1 MFLEKM
7 VYITIH
13 KIFDK
18 KQLDRQTE
26 GERHQETQRQGRRVR
41 GNVMYI
47 IIYDDAIITHKI
59 KFTVLHA

>member
-1 MFLEKM
+1 M

-47 IIYDDAIITHKI
+47 IIYDDAIIT
-59 KFTVLHA
+59 